1 MARLAALPGSA
12 RRLETEGQVRH
23 LRVSPGVW
31 RLSSAGVRGLG
42 RLPGRGAVLHLRA
55 DEVAARYGVVV
66 GLSRFLG
73 RVTLA
78 TWRFCSKIYVI
89 DTNALLNDPDVIHS
103 FSGAE
108 VVVPAAVLRELDD
121 LKRKRS
127 DARIRFH
134 GRKATRV
141 LFDATRNGRLI
152 DGVHL
157 ANGAVLR
164 VDATEQF
171 DEPAADLDLTRTD
184 DIILAL
190 AHSYQRRPGSRATV
204 VSNDLNLLLRAE
216 AMGLDTY
223 RFEGKL
229 QHIQHIRRTPMEWFR
244 DMRFMILLEVLVVA
258 AGGFYGLPVRHTAR
272 RHSGPHADRHRLRRP
287 SRSRHRSQGAGTVL
301 PWASSKNPSDFKS
314 LVNLGNLA
322 FDDGRRFLEAV
333 DYYRRA
339 LDDPARRRR
348 RAHGLGRGPVGSR
361 SPPGSHP
368 GIPAGHRRPA

>member
-1 MARLAALPGSA
+1 MAVP
-12 RRLETEGQVRH
+12 
-23 LRVSPGVW
+23 
-31 RLSSAGVRGLG
+31 
-42 RLPGRGAVLHLRA
+42 
-55 DEVAARYGVVV
+55 
-66 GLSRFLG
+66 
-73 RVTLA
+73 
-78 TWRFCSKIYVI
+78 SKIYII

-157 ANGAVLR
+157 PNGAVLR
-164 VDATEQF
+164 VEATEQF
-171 DEPAADLDLTRTD
+171 DDLPADLDLSRTD

-190 AHSYQRRPGSRATV
+190 AHSYHRRPGSRSTV

-229 QHIQHIRRTPMEWFR
+229 EHIQHIRRTPMEWFR
-244 DMRFMILLEVLVVA
+244 DMRFTILLEVLVVLLA
-258 AGGFYGLPVRHTAR
+258 ASTVYLYVTRPVDTLGRTLTGIDYA
-272 RHSGPHADRHRLRRP
+272 ALRDLGVDP
-287 SRSRHRSQGAGTVL
+287 KVMEQYYL
-301 PWASSKNPSDFKS
+301 DLLDKNPSDFKS

-339 LDDPARRRR
+339 LAIQPTDASVRTDLGVALL
-348 RAHGLGRGPVGSR
+348 GLGRRREAIQAFQQAIVDQPDHALAHYDLGVSLAQQGDVAPAIGALQTSIRLMAQGGVGVPVGDAQ
-361 SPPGSHP
+361 
-368 GIPAGHRRPA
+368 ILINKLTKALQTTATTVAL

>member
-1 MARLAALPGSA
+1 MAVP
-12 RRLETEGQVRH
+12 
-23 LRVSPGVW
+23 
-31 RLSSAGVRGLG
+31 
-42 RLPGRGAVLHLRA
+42 
-55 DEVAARYGVVV
+55 
-66 GLSRFLG
+66 
-73 RVTLA
+73 
-78 TWRFCSKIYVI
+78 SKIYII

-152 DGVHL
+152 DGVRL
-157 ANGAVLR
+157 PNGAVLR
-164 VDATEQF
+164 VEATEQF
-171 DEPAADLDLTRTD
+171 DDLPADLDLTRTD

-190 AHSYQRRPGSRATV
+190 AHFYQRRPGSRATV

-216 AMGLDTY
+216 AMGIDSY

-229 QHIQHIRRTPMEWFR
+229 EHIQHVRRTPMEWFR
-244 DMRFMILLEVLVVA
+244 DTWFTILLEVLVVLFTASTVYLYVSRPVDTLSRTLTGIDYA
-258 AGGFYGLPVRHTAR
+258 ALRDLGVDSKVVEQYYLGLL
-272 RHSGPHADRHRLRRP
+272 D
-287 SRSRHRSQGAGTVL
+287 
-301 PWASSKNPSDFKS
+301 KNPSDFKS

-339 LDDPARRRR
+339 LAVRPTDASVRTDLGVALL
-348 RAHGLGRGPVGSR
+348 GLGRRREAIQAFQQAITDQPDHALAHYDLGVALAQQGDLTPAIAALQMSISLMGHGGAGVPVGDAQILINKLTKALQDTTTSAA
-361 SPPGSHP
+361 P
-368 GIPAGHRRPA
+368 